1 MGAVGHQHIRIK
13 NKPFPLFITLH
24 TSKVLYSVLLLSKY
38 ILPII
43 KIAPESPVLR
53 TGLFTSADNNLS
65 YIGEPNL
72 EVTR

>member
-24 TSKVLYSVLLLSKY
+24 TSKVLYSVLLLNKY

-43 KIAPESPVLR
+43 
-53 TGLFTSADNNLS
+53 SADNNLS
-65 YIGEPNL
+65 YIDEPDL